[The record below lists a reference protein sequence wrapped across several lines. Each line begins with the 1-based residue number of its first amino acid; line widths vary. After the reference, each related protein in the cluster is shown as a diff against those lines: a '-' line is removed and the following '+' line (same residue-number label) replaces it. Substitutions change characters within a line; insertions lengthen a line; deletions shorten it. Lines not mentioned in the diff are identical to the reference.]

1 MSKVE
6 KAVEKLENAADEAFD
21 YATGDEVETLSF
33 ETPTS
38 TMEAE
43 SEIHETPGAEDSE
56 TPAAEDSE
64 DALDRYVQLEE
75 SAERT
80 FLDHTPLWVKIVLP
94 VALIAIVLISF
105 AVGQYPITPPELLE
119 GIQRHFADAINT
131 KEELSVDKVIFAIRI
146 PRILLVLMTG
156 AALASAGAAFQGM
169 FRNPLVSPDLLGASA
184 GASLGACIGLLI
196 GTSTFIT
203 QLLAFCFG
211 LLAVGIAV
219 FMNGMVKY
227 DRLLGLVLG
236 GILVSTLFQ
245 AGTSIVKLCADVND
259 KLPSITYWLMG
270 SFSGANTADL
280 RMAVIPMVLGF
291 ALLMLERWN
300 LNVLSLGE
308 EEARSLGINTT
319 RTRIIVIVAATLLTS
334 VSVAVSGVIGW
345 IGLVIPHLARAIV
358 GPDHKRLL
366 PTAALLGGCYLLIV
380 DDLARCMFS
389 MEIPIGILTA
399 ILGVP
404 FFAIIFKHNQAGW
417 N

>member
-1 MSKVE
+1 MKHLEEEIKE
-6 KAVEKLENAADEAFD
+6 KIEE
-21 YATGDEVETLSF
+21 ATGDNLK
-33 ETPTS
+33 
-38 TMEAE
+38 ACR
-43 SEIHETPGAEDSE
+43 
-56 TPAAEDSE
+56 
-64 DALDRYVQLEE
+64 LDEYAQLEE
-75 SAERT
+75 SADQT
-80 FLDHTPLWVKIVLP
+80 FHDKATLGVKIALP
-94 VALIAIVLISF
+94 LILVGIVLVSF
-105 AVGQYPITPPELLE
+105 AIGQYPITPPELIE
-119 GIQRHFADAINT
+119 GIQRHFADSIQT
-131 KEELSVDKVIFAIRI
+131 KQELSVDKVIFAIRI

-156 AALASAGAAFQGM
+156 AALASAGTAFQGM

-196 GTSTFIT
+196 GTSTVFT
-203 QLLAFCFG
+203 QFLAFGCG

-270 SFSGANTADL
+270 SFSGANMTDL
-280 RMAVIPMVLGF
+280 RMAIIPMAIGF
-291 ALLMLERWN
+291 ILLMIERWN

-308 EEARSLGINTT
+308 EEARSLGINTK
-319 RTRIIVIVAATLLTS
+319 RTRLIVIIAATLLTS

-345 IGLVIPHLARAIV
+345 IGLVIPHLARAVV

-380 DDLARCMFS
+380 DDLARCLFA

-404 FFAIIFKHNQAGW
+404 FFAIIFKHNQSSW